1 MNHIATASTDEIK
14 NLVGKVRAGKDYD
27 AW

>member
-1 MNHIATASTDEIK
+1 MNHIATAATDEIK

-27 AW
+27 A